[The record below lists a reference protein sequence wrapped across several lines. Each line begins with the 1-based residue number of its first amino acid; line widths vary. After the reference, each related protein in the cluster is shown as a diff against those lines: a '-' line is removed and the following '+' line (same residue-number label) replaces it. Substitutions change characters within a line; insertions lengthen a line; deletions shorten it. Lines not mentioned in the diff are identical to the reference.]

1 MSSPTL
7 STCPFTLHGWVMSVA
22 TSPMSHREDG
32 PYIDMIRD
40 LAIQWLSMAR
50 TVDETRV
57 ILASRCQCADEDASR
72 PAHVDGVQLSS
83 QLPFEQPILNII
95 AFFLNRLHFIKRFPS
110 KRRFNL
116 DAREDWPIIIEQ
128 ILPHG
133 TDVTMRGLLT
143 WIAAGIDQLLFPR
156 IFVVSIKIFGICA
169 PCVLPSVI
177 TFDTI
182 LPTLILCLH
191 SASKVFMED
200 PVGAPWDTATS
211 NAYTLL
217 ASSARFV
224 HAILEPA
231 NDTQIRLFIGA
242 PNIRQFLIAVENGAC
257 SIASIKLK
265 LLRQP
270 SGSKTL
276 VVPDNPSLDKLHALF
291 DAIGGAVYDAS
302 PDSIELFETHSMAT
316 RWFQASKTYRSRT
329 NDPHGVVWLR
339 FLQIHMTSLE
349 HQQRCQRPGC
359 PTISCSRKK
368 VYRKV
373 SCCGGCRLVVYCSR
387 QCQKLAWGYS
397 TAPHREV
404 CSYLRLIGSK
414 YTISPGLFVAKAHAQ
429 SSQSELSADAMQHVV
444 DHFDAL
450 AKAETNTSGV
460 CFAVS
465 LISIADFPW
474 QSTCHTMT
482 GRPHWCELDRRKLR
496 FRSCGFFA
504 RPVTCLALRDLC
516 LHI

>member
-1 MSSPTL
+1 MLSSQDAFEVIRNLRRELMSSPTP
-7 STCPFTLHGWVMSVA
+7 SKCPFTVLGWVMGVYHCGAIS
-22 TSPMSHREDG
+22 SPMSKGEDG

-50 TVDETRV
+50 TVHETRI
-57 ILASRCQCADEDASR
+57 ILASRCQCADEDASW
-72 PAHVDGVQLSS
+72 PAHDHGVQMSS
-83 QLPFEQPILNII
+83 QLAFEKPVLNII
-95 AFFLNRLHFIKRFPS
+95 AFFLDSLHRIKRFPS
-110 KRRFNL
+110 KRQFDL
-116 DAREDWPIIIEQ
+116 DARKDWPIIITQ

-133 TDVTMRGLLT
+133 ADVTMRGLLT
-143 WIAAGIDQLLFPR
+143 WVVAGIDQALFPR
-156 IFVVSIKIFGICA
+156 IFAVSVKILDICA

-177 TFDTI
+177 T
-182 LPTLILCLH
+182 LPFGI
-191 SASKVFMED
+191 
-200 PVGAPWDTATS
+200 
-211 NAYTLL
+211 
-217 ASSARFV
+217 
-224 HAILEPA
+224 
-231 NDTQIRLFIGA
+231 
-242 PNIRQFLIAVENGAC
+242 
-257 SIASIKLK
+257 
-265 LLRQP
+265 
-270 SGSKTL
+270 
-276 VVPDNPSLDKLHALF
+276 DNPILDKLHALF
-291 DAIGGAVYDAS
+291 DDIGGAVYDAS
-302 PDSIELFETHSMAT
+302 PDLIELFEMHRMAT
-316 RWFQASKTYRSRT
+316 RWFRASKTYGSRT

-373 SCCGGCRLVVYCSR
+373 FCCGGCRLVVYCSR

-414 YTISPGLFVAKAHAQ
+414 YTISPGLFVAKAHAR

-465 LISIADFPW
+465 LISIADFPL

-482 GRPHWCELDRRKLR
+482 GRPYWCELDRRKLR
-496 FRSCGFFA
+496 FRSCGWSVCAQCRMQFFL
-504 RPVTCLALRDLC
+504 PGQ
-516 LHI
+516 